1 MNPSVPTA
9 VTYLSSAL
17 GYLPALALALALAAM
32 PVLAASIILTW
43 HGVRGSDPGPA
54 AQLLLQLTRLILR
67 LGRRP

>member
-17 GYLPALALALALAAM
+17 GYLPALALALAAM